1 MEDPSSGV
9 GAKCSR
15 CEAFFSDRYLM
26 ADHLGAH
33 HNINRGLLRL
43 QTEPNAT
50 PRVRNQTEEQ
60 GRQDGRL
67 GRRAPSNRDI
77 RVVINA
83 ERAGIRKRQRAA
95 LSPQTSMLGPSQ
107 TAPNASGT
115 QDDLAT
121 AQSETANVEPAIP
134 VAASDIAVTEG
145 GLVAPAA
152 TGDSSNDTLGSLNTS
167 LTHGRLAEFRG
178 AFDGNEELAE
188 WLGSWTSS
196 VEERIPRTVRSVGPS
211 INNRLRSGSAHF
223 SQDELLLALRQLE
236 KDGAVDLIAS
246 NDVHYV
252 RLAVRQ
258 RRICVVSWQS

>member
-1 MEDPSSGV
+1 MSV

-50 PRVRNQTEEQ
+50 PRVRNQTEQQ
-60 GRQDGRL
+60 GRQGGRL

-77 RVVINA
+77 RVVMNA
-83 ERAGIRKRQRAA
+83 DRAGIRKRQRAA
-95 LSPQTSMLGPSQ
+95 LSPQTSMLGSSQ

-121 AQSETANVEPAIP
+121 AQSETANVRPAML

-145 GLVAPAA
+145 GFVAPAA
-152 TGDSSNDTLGSLNTS
+152 TDDSSNDTLDSLNTS
-167 LTHGRLAEFRG
+167 LTHERLAEFRG

-188 WLGSWTSS
+188 WLGLWTNSMA
-196 VEERIPRTVRSVGPS
+196 ERIRTVRSIGPS
-211 INNRLRSGSAHF
+211 IKNRLRSGSIHF
-223 SQDELLLALRQLE
+223 SQDELLEALRELGRSGVGE
-236 KDGAVDLIAS
+236 FTAS

-252 RLAVRQ
+252 RLSVIQ
-258 RRICVVSWQS
+258 RRVRFGV